1 MKYDDN
7 NLLMISALQHILFCQ
22 RQCALI
28 HVEQIWNE
36 NIFTVKGEIMH
47 EKAHNGEVEYRDGM
61 KIERGI
67 PLRSLE
73 LGLIGK
79 ADVVEFHKQSD
90 GSLLPFPVEYKLGK
104 PKENRCDEVQ
114 LCAQA
119 ICLEEMMNVKISSGA
134 LFYGKTKKRL
144 DVLFDNELRKITI
157 EAARKLHT
165 IVDNGIT
172 PLPVYNKKKCDA
184 CSLKEFCIPKI
195 PVKNVTSFME
205 KIINEETS

>member
-1 MKYDDN
+1 MIFDDN
-7 NLLMISALQHILFCQ
+7 NLLMISALQHILFCE
-22 RQCALI
+22 RQCARI

-47 EKAHNGEVEYRDGM
+47 ENAHSGEVEYRDGM

-90 GSLLPFPVEYKLGK
+90 GSLFPFPVEYKLGE

-119 ICLEEMMNVKISSGA
+119 ICLEEMMQLTITHGA
-134 LFYGKTKKRL
+134 LFYGRTRKRHE
-144 DVLFDNELRKITI
+144 VIFDDELRRLTE
-157 EAARKLHT
+157 EAAARLHN

-172 PLPVYNKKKCDA
+172 PPPIYDKKRCDT
-184 CSLKEFCIPKI
+184 CSLKAFCIPKI
-195 PVKNVTSFME
+195 PPQRASLFME
-205 KIINEETS
+205 KIINEEIT